1 MKDCKRPWQ
10 LATANTEVFDA
21 ILSLQI
27 SPSNVQNDFFPLT
40 TTGYQGKQEPFPDII
55 TAKARGLFSK
65 QLYHVML

>member
-1 MKDCKRPWQ
+1 MQYFLCK
-10 LATANTEVFDA
+10 
-21 ILSLQI
+21 
-27 SPSNVQNDFFPLT
+27 FPPAMSRMTFSLT